1 MDQCRVFSVP
11 LAAQKRGQRQ
21 TVEQSMDVHVALPRQ
36 VPVIQ
41 KVLNTVEAPRTLLV
55 DNVVDVSVIAR
66 LQVPIILS
74 VQEMVKAPHVQ
85 HVEKTVDAQIV
96 DQRRQKRKPHN

>member
-1 MDQCRVFSVP
+1 M
-11 LAAQKRGQRQ
+11 
-21 TVEQSMDVHVALPRQ
+21 
-36 VPVIQ
+36 
-41 KVLNTVEAPRTLLV
+41 
-55 DNVVDVSVIAR
+55 VDVSVIAR

-96 DQRRQKRKPHN
+96 DQRMQKRKPHAWLHRNTRTSTPGKKKMSVKTESLAGDINKEVSVLPPKNNLV